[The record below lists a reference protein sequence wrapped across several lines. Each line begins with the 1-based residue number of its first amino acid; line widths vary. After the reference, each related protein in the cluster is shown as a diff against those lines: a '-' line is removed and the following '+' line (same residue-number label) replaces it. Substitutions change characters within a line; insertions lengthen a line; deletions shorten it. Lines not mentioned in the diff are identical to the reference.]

1 MSKRWWIIFGVV
13 LGLGCVA
20 IIVGIKLY
28 GKDSFIENLLS
39 GAGVSLIVFAI
50 AIVLIEG
57 SVMTRER
64 RLQKVVRMACRDVM
78 KINEEVAI
86 RLVREIGEYLAS
98 RLDSNINLYG
108 EERENWKAFKHLLRV
123 VFQDARQVSVRGL
136 PKSGPIS
143 EEDYLSYV
151 DAARRFMEQ
160 VGDALGSSWEVQAE
174 LEELVE
180 NRKKLNER
188 IIEGGYTGSMSDEK
202 SRYIRLAAIG
212 EAMIDL
218 IEGCPRVKG

>member
-1 MSKRWWIIFGVV
+1 MSKRWWIIFVVV
-13 LGLGCVA
+13 LGLGCVCT
-20 IIVGIKLY
+20 IVGIKLY
-28 GKDSFIENLLS
+28 GKDSFIENLLP

-57 SVMTRER
+57 PVMTRER
-64 RLQKVVRMACRDVM
+64 RLQKVVRMTCRDVM
-78 KINEEVAI
+78 KINEEVAVT
-86 RLVREIGEYLAS
+86 LVREMGEYLAS
-98 RLDSNINLYG
+98 RLGSTINLCG
-108 EERENWKAFKHLLRV
+108 EERENWKAFKDLLRV

-136 PKSGPIS
+136 PQSGRVS

-160 VGDALGSSWEVQAE
+160 VGNVLGSSWEVQAE

-180 NRKKLNER
+180 HRKKLNER
-188 IIEGGYTGSMSDEK
+188 IIEGNYTGSISDEK
-202 SRYIRLAAIG
+202 NRYMRLGAIG
-212 EAMIDL
+212 EAIIDL